1 MKSITTL
8 VILGIVAIVLLLGC
22 NGYNGIVKQDESV
35 KKAWNN
41 VEAEYQ
47 NRADLVDN
55 LVSTVK
61 GAADFEQQ
69 TLTAVVEARAKA
81 TSVNINADN
90 LTPEKIAEFQA
101 AQGQL
106 ARNLGLTSLDIQGR
120 GLAAIPSVQGTA
132 QNWQQLA
139 RAFTAEPLDV
149 GRLQLGYG
157 TAQADIGLQKARMT
171 SDMYSNIANAQ
182 LGLASQIYGANKENI
197 GASFASQQAL
207 GQGIGQVG
215 QAASGAFMGMAQAS
229 ALQQGLYGG
238 VGAGAGGGSQ
248 SITGAGGKQFIPS
261 TSASGNLSYK
271 PVTPF

>member
-1 MKSITTL
+1 MKNITTL
-8 VILGIVAIVLLLGC
+8 VILGILAIVLFMGC
-22 NGYNGIVKQDESV
+22 NGYNGIVKQDENV

-106 ARNLGLTSLDIQGR
+106 TGALSRLLATVEAYPTLKATENFTKLQGQLESIENNIKNSRKIFNEAINVYNTKVRSFPMNILSGLFGFSAKEG
-120 GLAAIPSVQGTA
+120 
-132 QNWQQLA
+132 
-139 RAFTAEPLDV
+139 FK
-149 GRLQLGYG
+149 
-157 TAQADIGLQKARMT
+157 AD
-171 SDMYSNIANAQ
+171 
-182 LGLASQIYGANKENI
+182 
-197 GASFASQQAL
+197 
-207 GQGIGQVG
+207 
-215 QAASGAFMGMAQAS
+215 
-229 ALQQGLYGG
+229 
-238 VGAGAGGGSQ
+238 AGAEK
-248 SITGAGGKQFIPS
+248 APKVDF
-261 TSASGNLSYK
+261 NK
-271 PVTPF
+271 K